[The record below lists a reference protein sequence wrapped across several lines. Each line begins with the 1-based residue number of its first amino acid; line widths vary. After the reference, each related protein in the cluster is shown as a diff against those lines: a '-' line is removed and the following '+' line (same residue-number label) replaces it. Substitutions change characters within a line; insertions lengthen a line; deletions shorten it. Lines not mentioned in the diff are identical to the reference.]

1 MCKSLLILF
10 TTFLILLH
18 PIEAFFINNSSSLKY
33 ERVTGRF
40 SVKTYFTT
48 INLNTIYGG
57 FIESY
62 QYRDNTISSTRFF
75 KEGIIRNTVFYEIIP
90 PPEASREIIEWWP
103 GAILIKLI
111 NMSIVENTPYKLV
124 VRMPTSLTIG
134 LAKGLNVTLIKEYTF
149 YYDKPYFDAK
159 YIFINNENQEVFFDL
174 SREYNRPVSFFLEV
188 SSCFDNDFSD
198 DFQIIGNIGGGFT
211 VYQNESILIVSK
223 GRINLVGLVS
233 SIDDDIQLQ
242 ALLIIPLDQN
252 TIEYTYG
259 AYLYTIKRP
268 GTEIGASI
276 ARLELYSFS
285 IKPGSN
291 ITFSFRIY
299 AGPLT
304 DIFLK
309 ELNIMGLKRVLLE
322 KAVFTPPDLP
332 EYKNP
337 PYRVDLNI
345 QLPSIDMYPNAN
357 LSIYR
362 ILENGSL
369 ELLKSID
376 LSYSLLELSFQ
387 IDKPGL
393 YRFKIDPSYG
403 FTRSG
408 FYIYEET
415 FINNVSI
422 DEAIVPIYSDIVI
435 NIDFKI
441 TPITWITLLIVDEN
455 FKLMESVR
463 DNPVVIELKDK
474 YGNIRRI
481 TVKEPSIDLY
491 VYSGTYEIVVKPL
504 EFSDNRLT
512 DIFFNEYYVIH
523 SIGSNETRFTVV
535 FRRGS
540 RDIVVF
546 RYVNLKTIGVNPYV
560 IIAIIISL
568 ATVASVLGFILYRL
582 VRGRR
587 L

>member
-1 MCKSLLILF
+1 
-10 TTFLILLH
+10 
-18 PIEAFFINNSSSLKY
+18 
-33 ERVTGRF
+33 
-40 SVKTYFTT
+40 
-48 INLNTIYGG
+48 
-57 FIESY
+57 
-62 QYRDNTISSTRFF
+62 
-75 KEGIIRNTVFYEIIP
+75 
-90 PPEASREIIEWWP
+90 
-103 GAILIKLI
+103 
-111 NMSIVENTPYKLV
+111 
-124 VRMPTSLTIG
+124 
-134 LAKGLNVTLIKEYTF
+134 
-149 YYDKPYFDAK
+149 
-159 YIFINNENQEVFFDL
+159 
-174 SREYNRPVSFFLEV
+174 
-188 SSCFDNDFSD
+188 
-198 DFQIIGNIGGGFT
+198 
-211 VYQNESILIVSK
+211 
-223 GRINLVGLVS
+223 
-233 SIDDDIQLQ
+233 
-242 ALLIIPLDQN
+242 
-252 TIEYTYG
+252 
-259 AYLYTIKRP
+259 
-268 GTEIGASI
+268 
-276 ARLELYSFS
+276 
-285 IKPGSN
+285 
-291 ITFSFRIY
+291 
-299 AGPLT
+299 
-304 DIFLK
+304 
-309 ELNIMGLKRVLLE
+309 
-322 KAVFTPPDLP
+322 
-332 EYKNP
+332 
-337 PYRVDLNI
+337 
-345 QLPSIDMYPNAN
+345 
-357 LSIYR
+357 
-362 ILENGSL
+362 
-369 ELLKSID
+369 
-376 LSYSLLELSFQ
+376 
-387 IDKPGL
+387 
-393 YRFKIDPSYG
+393 SYG

-481 TVKEPSIDLY
+481 TVKEPSTDLY